1 VNRQR
6 FINIVSAGGLLLAA
20 VMVCFAQAAHAQQAP
35 AASSLTPA
43 ATLFAAFDSN
53 HDRMLSAQE
62 FAVGYAGLQRAAEL
76 TRRMRAQFS
85 AMDTDKSGTLDEHE
99 YAGLLLVK
107 QAGKSA
113 PPFSAFD
120 GNADRTLGFAEYMGL
135 VQKLAPAP
143 AGH

>member
-1 VNRQR
+1 M
-6 FINIVSAGGLLLAA
+6 LLA
-20 VMVCFAQAAHAQQAP
+20 VVVLFFAQAAHAQLAP
-35 AASSLTPA
+35 VATSPSPA
-43 ATLFAAFDSN
+43 VTLFAAFDSN

-62 FAVGYAGLQRAAEL
+62 FAVGYAGLQRATAL
-76 TRRMRAQFS
+76 ARRMHTQFA
-85 AMDTDKSGTLDEHE
+85 AMDTDKSGALDEHE

-113 PPFSAFD
+113 PPFSVFD
-120 GNADRTLGFAEYMGL
+120 ANGDRTLGFAEYVAL

>member
-1 VNRQR
+1 MNRQR
-6 FINIVSAGGLLLAA
+6 FINIIAAGGLLLAA
-20 VMVCFAQAAHAQQAP
+20 VVLCFAQSAHAQQASP
-35 AASSLTPA
+35 APSPA

-62 FAVGYAGLQRAAEL
+62 FATGYAGLQRAMEL
-76 TRRMRAQFS
+76 ARRMRAQFA
-85 AMDTDKSGTLDEHE
+85 AMDADKSGALDEHE
-99 YAGLLLVK
+99 YAGLLLIK
-107 QAGKSA
+107 QAGKTA

-120 GNADRTLGFAEYMGL
+120 ANGDRTLGFAEYLAL